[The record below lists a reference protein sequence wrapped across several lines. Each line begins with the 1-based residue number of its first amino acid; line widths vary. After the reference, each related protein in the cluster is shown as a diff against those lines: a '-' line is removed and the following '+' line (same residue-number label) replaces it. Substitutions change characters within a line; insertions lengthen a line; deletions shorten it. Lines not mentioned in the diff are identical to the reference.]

1 LILIFIYRILATNY
15 NYTPTT
21 FSAFNFSIAII
32 TKRLHTL
39 FVQLC
44 CKKNWKWQRRIN
56 TTMSLYLLRR
66 FIIGMTGQYLLLI
79 QPYENVYNLSKFL
92 KENGNDIFFLGKRWN

>member
-1 LILIFIYRILATNY
+1 
-15 NYTPTT
+15 
-21 FSAFNFSIAII
+21 
-32 TKRLHTL
+32 
-39 FVQLC
+39 
-44 CKKNWKWQRRIN
+44 
-56 TTMSLYLLRR
+56 MSLYLLRR